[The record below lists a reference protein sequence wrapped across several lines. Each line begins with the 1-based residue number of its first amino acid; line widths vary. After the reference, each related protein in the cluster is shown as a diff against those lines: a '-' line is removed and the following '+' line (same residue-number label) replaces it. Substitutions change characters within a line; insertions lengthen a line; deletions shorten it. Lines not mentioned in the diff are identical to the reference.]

1 MINLID
7 TMFTQITNSLQLGT
21 LDEKGSVEFLL
32 ETAAGIFSLVLFAV
46 TLFAWSRRGRQTS
59 LLLVAL
65 AFFLYFSKL
74 LIELL
79 PIGELHDELVSSIM
93 DFGTLTLFFLALVVR
108 PHRSIPAPQKRDS
121 AEG

>member
-1 MINLID
+1 LRVLIYPILA
-7 TMFTQITNSLQLGT
+7 QITNSLQLGSF
-21 LDEKGSVEFLL
+21 DQRGSVEFLL

-46 TLFAWSRRGRQTS
+46 TLFAWSRRDRQTS
-59 LLLVAL
+59 LLLVAF

-108 PHRSIPAPQKRDS
+108 PQRAASASQKRDPVGS
-121 AEG
+121 